1 MTHIAIVVKIL
12 KQLCCDLLHYLLYI
26 IGTLAFLN
34 LIRDINNS
42 VLELCDSQIKLDIVL
57 QICQFGKDKVD
68 EILSEK

>member
-1 MTHIAIVVKIL
+1 MVKIL

-26 IGTLAFLN
+26 SGTLAFLN
-34 LIRDINNS
+34 LIRDIDNS